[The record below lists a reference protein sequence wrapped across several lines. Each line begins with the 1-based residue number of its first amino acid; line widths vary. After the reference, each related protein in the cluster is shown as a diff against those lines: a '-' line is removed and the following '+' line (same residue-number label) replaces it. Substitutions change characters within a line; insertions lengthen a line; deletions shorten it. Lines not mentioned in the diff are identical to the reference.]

1 MRQGDSTMTFQKMMR
16 LGAVLLAMMIA
27 APALAEEYTAI
38 VTAGKLSVYADE
50 AQSWLLGTIPA
61 ATVVTVESAEN
72 DTAKIVCAGQTGYA
86 SAAGLTALDSLA
98 TGVVVNTQSRVYQ
111 SPSLSSRWVS
121 LPEGM
126 ELNLLAV
133 NGKWAM
139 VENNGVVAY
148 TNRDHLTQKAQQTPE
163 TSETETEAPE
173 VTVETFEAKVTAD
186 SMRVYR
192 KASTSSKYLGSV
204 SKDTVVTVH
213 AYCNGWAYIELN
225 GNKGFAEISA
235 MTRATKEEEKA
246 DEAFSADAL
255 LEKGYTVEQII
266 YAFLVKE
273 MKLNTAA
280 ACGILANVDRECSFR
295 VTAASYDGGYGICQW
310 TGTRNT
316 LLKNWC
322 SENGYD
328 ASTLEGQLRFLQYEL
343 ENTRTNTLKYLKNV
357 ENSAAGAYD
366 AAYYFC
372 YNFEIPANRAAR
384 SVERGNLAKDQY
396 WRTYAA

>member
-1 MRQGDSTMTFQKMMR
+1 MTFQKMMR
-16 LGAVLLAMMIA
+16 FGAALLAMMLA
-27 APALAEEYTAI
+27 TPALAEEYTAI
-38 VTAGKLSVYADE
+38 VTTGKLSVYADE
-50 AQSWLLGTIPA
+50 AQSWPLGTLPA
-61 ATVVTVESAEN
+61 TTVVTVASAANE
-72 DTAKIVCAGQTGYA
+72 TAQIVYAGRTGYA

-98 TGVVVNTQSRVYQ
+98 TGVVVNTPSRVYQ
-111 SPSLSSRWVS
+111 SPSLSSRWTA

-148 TNRDHLTQKAQQTPE
+148 TNRDHLTQKAQEAPE
-163 TSETETEAPE
+163 PSAPETEAPE

-192 KASTSSKYLGSV
+192 KADASSKYLGSV
-204 SKDTVVTVH
+204 PKDTVVTVH
-213 AYCNGWAYIELN
+213 AYCGGWAYIELN
-225 GNKGFAEISA
+225 GNAGFAQISA
-235 MTRATKEEEKA
+235 MTRASKEEEKV
-246 DEAFSADAL
+246 DETFSADAL
-255 LEKGYTVEQII
+255 LEKGYTVEQIV
-266 YAFLVKE
+266 YAFLTKE

-280 ACGILANVDRECSFR
+280 ACGVLANVDRECGFR
-295 VTAASYDGGYGICQW
+295 VTAASYDGGYGLCQW
-310 TGTRNT
+310 TGTRNR

-322 SENGYD
+322 SENGYSAD
-328 ASTLEGQLRFLQYEL
+328 TLEGQLRFLQYEL
-343 ENTRTNTLKYLKNV
+343 ENTRSKTLTYLQNV